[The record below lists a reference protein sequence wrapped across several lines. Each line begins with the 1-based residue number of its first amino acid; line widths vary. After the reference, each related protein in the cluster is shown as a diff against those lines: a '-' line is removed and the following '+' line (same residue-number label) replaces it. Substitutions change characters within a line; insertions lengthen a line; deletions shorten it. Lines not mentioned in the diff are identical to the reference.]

1 MAGML
6 IREATI
12 HQLIKAAQTVGEG
25 SVTEH
30 VRPMP
35 LPVDEILKE
44 LCTELLGLYATSVN
58 SNGTLGQD
66 PLIHA
71 FPVTLSSYVGGETDF
86 QAFTVAGLTLIKEA
100 MKDAIFANGGYA
112 LFLRYEQ
119 DGVEFLLIAM
129 LKLKAGAGIDEATLS
144 LQPTLNIDLKLLHE
158 AARVNLTRLASNTQP
173 YLTFVKGKAKQGD
186 ITEYFRKALACV
198 TFTDSKHHTDQL
210 IKAAEAFVAA
220 RADLN
225 PEQKAEERM
234 QMRKRLSECM
244 QQNSLQLVIG
254 TAAAAIRP
262 EGPDEF
268 IQFLQSPQAADFH
281 IDHSFQPHKAT
292 YRRLYRITGKI
303 GQTISVAF
311 DVEDVQTHRVSY
323 DAGLNS
329 IILTNPPEALKQS
342 ILENGAAD

>member
-1 MAGML
+1 ML

-25 SVTEH
+25 SVSEH
-30 VRPMP
+30 VRHVP
-35 LPVDEILKE
+35 LPVDGVLQG
-44 LCTELLGLYATSVN
+44 LCTELLGHYASSVN
-58 SNGTLGQD
+58 SNGTFGQD

-71 FPVTLSSYVGGETDF
+71 FPVRLSSYVVGETDF

-129 LKLKAGAGIDEATLS
+129 LKLKAGAGIDEETLS

-158 AARVNLTRLASNTQP
+158 AARVNLTRLANNTQP

-210 IKAAEAFVAA
+210 IKAADAFVAA
-220 RADLN
+220 RTDLN
-225 PEQKAEERM
+225 PEQKFEERM

-244 QQNSLQLVIG
+244 QQNSSQLVIA

-281 IDHSFQPHKAT
+281 IDHSFQPHKPT

-311 DVEDVQTHRVSY
+311 DVEDVQQQRVSY
-323 DAGLNS
+323 DADLNAVVL
-329 IILTNPPEALKQS
+329 INPSEALKQS
-342 ILENGAAD
+342 ILENGTAD

>member
-1 MAGML
+1 MQ

-12 HQLIKAAQTVGEG
+12 HQLIKAAQTVGDG
-25 SVTEH
+25 SVTHH
-30 VRPMP
+30 VRPEP
-35 LPVDEILKE
+35 LPVNDILQE
-44 LCTELLGLYATSVN
+44 LCRDLLGLYATAVN

-71 FPVTLSSYVGGETDF
+71 FPVTLASYIAGGTDF
-86 QAFTVAGLTLIKEA
+86 QTFTVSALTLIKEA
-100 MKDAIFANGGYA
+100 MKEAIFANGGYA

-119 DGVEFLLIAM
+119 DGVDFLLIAM
-129 LKLKAGAGIDEATLS
+129 LKLKAGAGIDEETLS

-158 AARVNLTRLASNTQP
+158 AARVNLTRLANQTQP
-173 YLTFVKGKAKQGD
+173 YLTFIKGKAKQGD

-210 IKAAEAFVAA
+210 IKAADAFVAS
-220 RADLN
+220 REDLT

-244 QQNSLQLVIG
+244 QQNPLQLVIG

-262 EGPDEF
+262 EGPEEF
-268 IQFLQSPQAADFH
+268 LQFLQSPQAVDFH
-281 IDHSFQPHKAT
+281 IDHSFQPHRPT

-311 DVEDVQTHRVSY
+311 DVEDIQMHRVSY
-323 DAGLNS
+323 DGDRNAIVLS
-329 IILTNPPEALKQS
+329 NPPEALKQL
-342 ILENGAAD
+342 ILNNGAAD

>member
-1 MAGML
+1 MQ

-25 SVTEH
+25 SVTGH
-30 VRPMP
+30 VRPEP
-35 LPVDEILKE
+35 LPVNEILQE
-44 LCTELLGLYATSVN
+44 LCRELLGLYATTVN

-71 FPVTLSSYVGGETDF
+71 FPVTLASYVEGVTDF
-86 QAFTVAGLTLIKEA
+86 QAFTVSALTLIKEA
-100 MKDAIFANGGYA
+100 MKEAIFANGGYA

-129 LKLKAGAGIDEATLS
+129 LKLKAGAGIDEETLT

-158 AARVNLTRLASNTQP
+158 AARVNLTRLANHTQP

-210 IKAAEAFVAA
+210 IKAADAFVAS
-220 RADLN
+220 REDLN
-225 PEQKAEERM
+225 QEQKAEERM

-244 QQNSLQLVIG
+244 QQNSAQLVIG

-262 EGPDEF
+262 EGPEEF
-268 IQFLQSPQAADFH
+268 LQFLQSSQASDFH
-281 IDHSFQPHKAT
+281 IDHSFQPHRPT
-292 YRRLYRITGKI
+292 YRRLYRITGRI

-311 DVEDVQTHRVSY
+311 DVEDIQTHRVSY
-323 DAGLNS
+323 DVDRNAIVLS
-329 IILTNPPEALKQS
+329 NPPETLKQS
-342 ILENGAAD
+342 ILENGSTD